1 MVLAFYWAMFILS
14 IAFLI
19 YLFVRFKEKVS
30 WCYLLVFS
38 IMSLS
43 NLGYILLFRSTVVE
57 EAVASN
63 ILTYISSAFIP
74 LLVILCIN
82 DLCHIKTNKIIVCL
96 MLIFAFIDLML
107 PFTIGYSDIYY
118 KNVDIAFSNGYSYLV
133 KEYGP
138 LHIYH
143 TIYIITCVVIT
154 DLVLVYTAIK
164 QKNISYRIVITFVA
178 LMFLITFTYI
188 IERMLHSRID
198 FMPLAYCLGE
208 LIVIIMLNRIKYF
221 NVSNLFTDS
230 VNQGQAYGLIVF
242 DLKGR
247 FSGFNDTA
255 VKWFPELKRL
265 NVDKNNIYDDTKLFK
280 TINEWKKNGSDGDSK
295 LFEIDD
301 KVIKARYLEIKKKG
315 NKASFCVELSDNTQ
329 TQRYIRLMNNYNDNL
344 KKEVDLKTENIVRM
358 QDDIIIS
365 MASIVENRDNDTG
378 GHIKRTSD
386 VVKIFVEYL
395 MEKNKYEKLD
405 ADYARCIIKA
415 APLHDFGKV
424 GISDSVLNKKGRFT
438 KEEYDE
444 MKKHSEKGAKIVAK
458 ILSSS
463 TDLRFKE
470 TAINVAHYHHERYD
484 GSGYPKGLKGEE
496 IPFEARIM
504 ALADVFDAL
513 VSKRCYKE
521 KMSYEEAFKII
532 KDSLGTQFDM
542 NLGKLFLEC
551 NDSLIDL
558 YENYEK

>member
-1 MVLAFYWAMFILS
+1 MVIVFYFAMFILS
-14 IAFLI
+14 IIFST
-19 YLFVRFKEKVS
+19 YLFIKFKDKVS
-30 WCYLLVFS
+30 WCYLLIFV
-38 IMSLS
+38 IMTFS
-43 NLGYILLFRSTVVE
+43 NLGYILLFRSRTVE
-57 EAVASN
+57 EAISAN
-63 ILTYISSAFIP
+63 ILTYIASSFSP
-74 LLVILCIN
+74 LLVIICIN
-82 DLCHIKTNKIIVCL
+82 DLCHIKTNKIIICL
-96 MLIFAFIDLML
+96 MSVFAIIDLIL
-107 PFTIGYSDIYY
+107 PFTVGYYDIYY
-118 KNVDIAFSNGYSYLV
+118 RNVDIVFENGYSYLV
-133 KEYGP
+133 KEYGM

-143 TIYIITCVVIT
+143 TIYIISCVVMTNI
-154 DLVLVYTAIK
+154 VLVYTAVK
-164 QKNISYRIVITFVA
+164 QENISYRIVITFEL
-178 LMFLITFTYI
+178 LMFLISFTYI
-188 IERMLHSRID
+188 VERMLNSKID

-221 NVSNLFTDS
+221 NVSNSFSDS
-230 VNQGQAYGLIVF
+230 INQGQAYGLIIF

-247 FSGFNDTA
+247 FSGVNDTA
-255 VKWFPELKRL
+255 VNWFPELKKL
-265 NVDKNNIYDDTKLFK
+265 NMDKNNTYNDTKLLK
-280 TINEWKKNGSDGDSK
+280 TISDWKKNGSDGDSK

-329 TQRYIRLMNNYNDNL
+329 TQRYIRLMNDYNETL
-344 KKEVDLKTENIVRM
+344 KKEVDLKTENIIKM
-358 QDDIIIS
+358 QDDIILS

-386 VVKIFVEYL
+386 VVKIFVDYL
-395 MEKNKYEKLD
+395 MEKNKYDKLD
-405 ADYARCIIKA
+405 DDYARCIIKA

-438 KEEYDE
+438 KEEYDL
-444 MKKHSEKGAKIVAK
+444 MKEHSEKGAKIVSK

-463 TDLRFKE
+463 TDLQFKN

-532 KDSLGTQFDM
+532 NESLGTQFDI

-551 NDSLIDL
+551 KDMLIDL